1 VSSPDRV
8 SLRDWVGLDAENRAA
23 FTAFTERKYFAS
35 LDGLRALSILAVV
48 WHHTGARAFP
58 YDSPLRSGAYG
69 VSLFF
74 CISGF
79 LITTLLLREKQRR
92 GDVSLRAFYAR
103 RALRIFPLYYA
114 MLLAYTALVLVM
126 EGTSEEGSEFFGNLP
141 YFATYTSNY
150 FVQDSSGT
158 IFYFV
163 WSLAAEEQFYL
174 VWPLVE
180 KRLRKGLAVAL
191 LVALI
196 AITVAQ
202 RELLSGIAGP
212 FHEEGSFNFVV
223 SRLATPIFLGVL
235 IAHAL
240 SSPAVFGVLH
250 RVFGRAWS
258 APCALVGVLL
268 ALWGSETP
276 MSVVHSSFALLVLA
290 CVVRAD
296 HGLAFWLDGAPLRHL
311 GAVSYGVYLMHMLCA
326 NGVRRILGAFD
337 LESWLLSFGITLALA
352 WALATLSHRTF
363 EAWFLRHKVRF
374 SR

>member
-1 VSSPDRV
+1 MFFRAPAVFDGER
-8 SLRDWVGLDAENRAA
+8 RDA
-23 FTAFTERKYFAS
+23 FVAFTERPYFAS
-35 LDGLRALSILAVV
+35 LDGLRALSILAIV

-114 MLLAYTALVLVM
+114 ILLAYTALVLVM
-126 EGTSEEGSEFFGNLP
+126 EGASEEGSEFFGNLP

-158 IFYFV
+158 IFYFA

-174 VWPLVE
+174 VWPFVE
-180 KRLRKGLAVAL
+180 KRLRKGLVVAL
-191 LVALI
+191 LLALI
-196 AITVAQ
+196 AITIAQ
-202 RELLSGIAGP
+202 REVLSGIDGP
-212 FHEEGSFNFVV
+212 FHEEGPFNFVV
-223 SRLATPIFLGVL
+223 SRLATPIFMGVL

-240 SSPAVFGVLH
+240 SSPAVFGALH
-250 RVFGRAWS
+250 RLFGRAWC
-258 APCALVGVLL
+258 APCAFVGVLL

-276 MSVVHSSFALLVLA
+276 MSVVHLSFALLVLT

-296 HGLAFWLDGAPLRHL
+296 HGLAFWLDGALLRHL

-326 NGVRRILGAFD
+326 NGVRLTLGAFD
-337 LESWLLSFGITLALA
+337 VESWLLSFGVTLALA

-363 EAWFLRHKVRF
+363 EAWFLRHKARF